1 MFFELFLYGFYLV
14 FGVSF
19 ILHIVLKLSSVIL
32 FQLVLGV
39 FNLLSYTI
47 EIRTYLRHNSSLMGK
62 ILQILLLEF
71 IKLLKTFIKHVSEPF
86 LKLLVRIKVIS
97 SDNEQLLWKV
107 YSFTLWIQRF
117 ICSKAFLQVFDF
129 RSTSW
134 FPLWLFLRF
143 FLRYFFFKYHWFID
157 FNSSWWNNFGR
168 SSMNRYLWSS
178 LGSICWWWMLFCF
191 C

>member
-117 ICSKAFLQVFDF
+117 ICSKAFLQVFHF
-129 RSTSW
+129 WSTSW

-157 FNSSWWNNFGR
+157 FNSSW
-168 SSMNRYLWSS
+168 
-178 LGSICWWWMLFCF
+178 
-191 C
+191 